1 MELDRLAAYVGAGTC
16 VALVAVLAAPF
27 ALLEQPGTGLSVYYR
42 SGPIGAAGIAF
53 LAVIGIVVF
62 LSGERGSAD
71 AVTVAG
77 IAVTIGVVL
86 ALLTLSWALAVDPEN
101 VLSFTAE
108 WMAWHRWVVVGLAV
122 LVLASA
128 GVYAREELRY

>member
-1 MELDRLAAYVGAGTC
+1 MKLDRLAAYAGAGTC

-27 ALLEQPGTGLSVYYR
+27 VFLEQPGTGLNVYYR
-42 SGPIGAAGIAF
+42 SGPIGAAGILF

-77 IAVTIGVVL
+77 IAVTLAVVL
-86 ALLTLSWALAVDPEN
+86 VLLTLSWALAVDSEN
-101 VLSFTAE
+101 VLSFTAA
-108 WMAWHRWVVVGLAV
+108 WMAWHRWVVVGLTV

-128 GVYAREELRY
+128 GAYTREVLRL

>member
-1 MELDRLAAYVGAGTC
+1 MELDRLAAYAGAGAC

-27 ALLEQPGTGLSVYYR
+27 ALLEQPGTGLAVYYR
-42 SGPIGAAGIAF
+42 SGPIGAAGIVF

-77 IAVTIGVVL
+77 VALTL
-86 ALLTLSWALAVDPEN
+86 AAGLVLLTLVWALAVDPEN
-101 VLSFTAE
+101 VMSFTAE
-108 WMAWHRWVVVGLAV
+108 WMSWHRWVVVGLTV

-128 GVYAREELRY
+128 GVYAREGLHR